1 MALDPKR
8 LTPPVYPESPY
19 PDDPDF
25 PRAADWLSAL
35 VEGEKDVLIIGVPWS
50 KLSLSGARCDLL
62 PGALRTALWSFSTY
76 LASQDVELDD
86 LMASDEGDLILD
98 RLSKERALTRIRT
111 SCEQLRDGPPIVLI
125 GGDNSITAPA
135 MMGLIGPTGGLIT
148 LDAHHD
154 LRNYE
159 RDGITNGSPVRQ
171 LLDDGVK
178 GNKIWQIGIQDFANS
193 RSHTELADTA
203 GITIT
208 PAQELLA
215 RDMKEVIQEALEDL
229 SDTDGIYV
237 DIDLDV
243 LERALA
249 PGAPAAQP
257 GGLTPEDL
265 AEAAF
270 LCGADPNVRALDI
283 VEVDPERDVG
293 GVTVRVAALVLL
305 SYLAGVATRE

>member
-8 LTPPVYPESPY
+8 LTPPVYPESPF

-25 PRAADWLSAL
+25 PRAADWLGAV

-62 PGALRTALWSFSTY
+62 PAALRTALWSFSTY

-86 LMASDEGDLILD
+86 LMASDEGDLLLD

-111 SCEQLRDGPPIVLI
+111 SCEQLRDGPPLALI

-135 MMGLIGPTGGLIT
+135 MMGLIGPGGGLIT

-154 LRNYE
+154 LRDYE
-159 RDGITNGSPVRQ
+159 RDGMTNGSPVRV
-171 LLDDGVK
+171 LLDEGVK

-193 RSHTELADTA
+193 RTHTELADSA

-215 RDMKEVIQEALEDL
+215 RDMKEVISEALEDL

-270 LCGADPNVRALDI
+270 VCGTHPNVKALDI

-293 GVTVRVAALVLL
+293 GTTVRAAALILL
-305 SYLAGVATRE
+305 SYLAGVASR